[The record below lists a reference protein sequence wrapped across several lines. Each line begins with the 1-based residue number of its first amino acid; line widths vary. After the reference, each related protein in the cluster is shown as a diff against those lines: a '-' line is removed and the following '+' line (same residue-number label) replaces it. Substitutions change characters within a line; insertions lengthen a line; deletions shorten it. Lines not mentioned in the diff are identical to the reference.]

1 MRRHLFIFIL
11 GLITPALAMAQRHH
25 SVTDAS
31 NTYGMASKQMADG
44 HYYAAEQTL
53 LNYLREE
60 GQAQGGFPRTGSPRA
75 TAECLLMICKYYLK
89 ESGAGDM
96 IVRHLE
102 SHPLCNDYDRLNLM
116 RANLLVQSG
125 HDNEAMDIYRT
136 TSMYN
141 VGDDE
146 QSDARLYYAIASI
159 QTGDIATAKV
169 LLNQLR
175 FNERHGM
182 DVLYYTAYIDYTEG
196 RYDEA
201 LEKFRTTEKTFDYH
215 RKAPV
220 YIADCLLLTGKSEDA
235 LSTILNYKN
244 RYGQTELTPEA
255 DRIEGEC
262 LHDKGDFFKAIER
275 LTQYTGETET
285 PKRTALYKLAMSYLR
300 TQKYSQAADNFVR
313 SAGTERDE
321 LAQSAYL
328 NAGIS
333 YLDGG
338 NKTQARMAFQQ
349 ASEMGGKSAAS
360 ENALYNYA
368 LCLHEGKTGGFGEQ
382 VNVMERFLNDYPQ
395 SKNASKVGQYLTEVY
410 STTKDYS
417 AALASINKIKQPT
430 KEILAAKQ
438 QVLYNLG
445 AQAYANSDF
454 KAAADYMT
462 QSLQLGAH
470 NPQTK
475 ADAFYWRGE
484 AEYRMGDYVQASSD
498 LKQSV
503 TLTNA
508 SSSNYGNA
516 LYSLGYALF
525 KQKKYSDAATAFRRL
540 SDLNTDNKAVLADAY
555 NRIGD
560 CLLSAKNYDAAQQ
573 AYGLARAAD
582 KNQGDYSLYQQALI
596 KGVNGNYAGKVDLLS
611 QLRTEY
617 TESQFTDD
625 AVFEQGLAL
634 MQSGEKDRAMN
645 VFRSLIDSHPQGKN
659 TARAGVNLGMLY
671 AETVNIP
678 AAISTF
684 TQVIDNFPNTQEAQ
698 SALAALRDI
707 YTNEGR
713 IEEYNNIASKA
724 GQPLTSQQQEDMLS
738 VAAARA
744 TAAGK
749 YSEAAKLFAQLETFT
764 SSEEKRLEAQQGLLE
779 NAYNAKD
786 FAATTDVATRML
798 QNVKLAPDM
807 RVQALFFRAAS
818 QNAMGNMQAAVQ
830 DWTTLSQDAQTEFGA
845 QSNVLLADYAY
856 QTAQYESAES
866 ILLKFIDSGT
876 PHAYWL
882 ARGFILLS
890 DVYRKTGKDVEAKQ
904 YLLSLKSNYN
914 ENEEI
919 NRMIEERLNH

>member
-1 MRRHLFIFIL
+1 MFFT
-11 GLITPALAMAQRHH
+11 LIVPTLAMAQRHH
-25 SVTDAS
+25 SVTDAT
-31 NTYGMASKQMADG
+31 NTYNLANKQMADG
-44 HYYAAEQTL
+44 HYYAAAQTL
-53 LNYLREE
+53 QEYLRQT
-60 GQAQGGFPRTGSPRA
+60 GKSDFSHGGSSFT
-75 TAECLLMICKYYLK
+75 TVECLLMVCNYYLK
-89 ESGAGDM
+89 EAGADEM
-96 IVRHLE
+96 IDSHLK
-102 SHPLCNDYDRLNLM
+102 SHPLCRDFDRLNLM

-125 HDNEAMDIYRT
+125 RDDEAMEIYRT

-141 VGDDE
+141 IGDDE
-146 QSDARLYYAIASI
+146 QSDARLNYAIASI
-159 QTGDIATAKV
+159 QTGDIAAAKV

-175 FNERHGM
+175 FNERHSM
-182 DVLYYTAYIDYTEG
+182 DVLYYSAYIDYTEG

-201 LEKFRTTEKTFDYH
+201 LEKFRTTERTFDYH

-235 LSTILNYKN
+235 LSTILKYKN
-244 RYGQTELTPEA
+244 RYGKTELSGEA

-262 LHDKGDFFKAIER
+262 LHDKGDFYKAIER
-275 LTQYTGETET
+275 LTQYAEETDT

-300 TQKYSQAADNFVR
+300 TQNYSQAADNFVR

-382 VNVMERFLNDYPQ
+382 VNVMERFLNEYPQ

-410 STTKDYS
+410 TTTKDYS

-445 AQAYANSDF
+445 TQAYTNSDF
-454 KAAADYMT
+454 KSAVDYMT
-462 QSLQLGAH
+462 QSLQLGTH
-470 NPQTK
+470 NQQTK
-475 ADAFYWRGE
+475 TDALYWRGE
-484 AEYRMGDYVQASSD
+484 AEYRLGDYTKAAAD
-498 LKQSV
+498 LGQSV
-503 TLTNA
+503 AQTGGVT
-508 SSSNYGNA
+508 SNYGNA
-516 LYSLGYALF
+516 LYGLGYALF
-525 KQKKYSDAATAFRRL
+525 KQKKYADAVAAFRRFV
-540 SDLNTDNKAVLADAY
+540 DRNPDNKAVLADAY

-560 CLLSAKNYDAAQQ
+560 CLLSSKNYDAAQQ
-573 AYGLARAAD
+573 AYGQALATD
-582 KNQGDYSLYQQALI
+582 KSQGDYSIYQQALI
-596 KGVNGNYAGKVDLLS
+596 TGVNGNYAGKVDLLS

-645 VFRSLIDSHPQGKN
+645 VFKSLLESHPQGKN
-659 TARAGVNLGMLY
+659 AARAGVNLGMLY

-678 AAISTF
+678 SAISTF

-698 SALAALRDI
+698 AALSALRDI

-724 GQPLTSQQQEDMLS
+724 GQPMTNQQQEEMLEA
-738 VAAARA
+738 AAARA

-749 YSEAAKLFAQLETFT
+749 YSEAAKLFAQLESFT

-779 NAYNAKD
+779 NSYNAKD
-786 FAATTDVATRML
+786 YAATTAVANRML

-807 RVQALFFRAAS
+807 KVQTLFFRAAS
-818 QNAMGNMQAAVQ
+818 QNALGDMQAAVQ
-830 DWTTLSQDAQTEFGA
+830 DWTTLSQDAQTEYGA
-845 QSNVLLADYAY
+845 QANVLLADYAY
-856 QTAQYESAES
+856 QTGQYESSES